1 MDTPPTGPAAWY
13 IRRGIQVSGPFPQ
26 GLLVRYLEL
35 GRLKAPDEVSAD
47 GINWFAIADVPVLA
61 SVREAATDDAEP
73 VDEFGEIDW
82 NRERGRA
89 RRRWLEERWVP
100 DRRMSAGGETGAGR
114 ERGPDRRADPAA
126 RSGVHFQAEAN
137 TQASRVPAFAIAAA
151 VLLSVGVATTA
162 LWQFAPREAFKVVLF
177 RARLSDCAAPPAPS
191 IRWSGCDKRGADL
204 VRADLSGA
212 RMENAILAGANLTGS
227 RLDGA
232 DLRNADMRGADLS
245 GASIVSVNLSG
256 ARLGEARW
264 IDGRS
269 CAPDSIGGCT
279 SSTP

>member
-1 MDTPPTGPAAWY
+1 MSTPPTGPAAWF
-13 IRRGIQVSGPFPQ
+13 IRRGIQITGPFPQ

-61 SVREAATDDAEP
+61 SVREAAADDAEP

-82 NRERGRA
+82 SRERGRA

-100 DRRMSAGGETGAGR
+100 DRRASASGEPGAGR

-126 RSGVHFQAEAN
+126 RAGVHFQAEGN

-151 VLLSVGVATTA
+151 VLLSVGVATMA

-177 RARLSDCAAPPAPS
+177 RARLSDCAAPPVPS

-204 VRADLSGA
+204 VRANLSGA
-212 RMENAILAGANLTGS
+212 RLENAILAGANLTGS
-227 RLDGA
+227 HLDGA
-232 DLRNADMRGADLS
+232 DMHNADLRGADLS
-245 GASIVSVNLSG
+245 GASISGANLSG
-256 ARLGEARW
+256 ARLGDARW
-264 IDGRS
+264 VDGET

-279 SSTP
+279 RTTH